1 MVLSVDEKSQIQALG
16 RTQAP
21 LPMKEGKP
29 QTRTH
34 DYTRNGTTTL
44 FAALNILD
52 GTVIGQTMGRHRQ
65 EEFLTFLDTIDGQLP
80 SGREVHVIL
89 DNYGTH
95 KTERVRQWLSG
106 HTNWTFHFT
115 PTSSLNAVEGFFAKL
130 TRRRL
135 KGAIF
140 NSVAACEAAI
150 ERFIAEHNSR
160 EAKPFKWTADPAWII
175 AARKRGFQMINSYH

>member
-1 MVLSVDEKSQIQALG
+1 
-16 RTQAP
+16 
-21 LPMKEGKP
+21 MKQGKP
-29 QTRTH
+29 QTRTP

-44 FAALNILD
+44 FAALNTLD
-52 GTVIGQTMGRHRQ
+52 GTVIGQTMERHRQ
-65 EEFLTFLDTIDGQLP
+65 QEFLSFLDTVDGQLP
-80 SGREVHVIL
+80 SGRQVHVIL

-95 KTERVRQWLSG
+95 KTERVRQWLSA

-115 PTSSLNAVEGFFAKL
+115 PTSSWLNAVEGFFAKL

-140 NSVAACEAAI
+140 GSVAACESAI

-160 EAKPFKWTADPAWII
+160 EAKPFKWTADPSRII
-175 AARKRGFQMINSYH
+175 AARKRGFQVINSYH